1 MNCTDLDGAL
11 SDVQTTLIQQDGGFA
26 VAVAALALVSLL
38 LLVAGG
44 ELMRPLSAV
53 VAGVG
58 GGVGVFVL
66 TAAVSMG
73 CETRLMV
80 SGVAAILAALL
91 AGCLVRSGLFVLGA
105 GGFAVVAHFVYDAL
119 PLDDVHGPFVLL
131 GRSGYYYIAMLVA
144 VVLGAAVGVCQRK
157 HFVRVSSSLLG
168 GGGLALTT
176 HLVVRRGGGTL
187 PSVVILAILIAAT
200 VAGVGIQHWRSVRQ
214 SRRRTARSRRRL
226 RRDEDEKE
234 RV

>member
-11 SDVQTTLIQQDGGFA
+11 SDVQTTLIQHDGGFA
-26 VAVAALALVSLL
+26 VAASALAGISLL

-44 ELMRPLSAV
+44 ELMRPLSAI

-58 GGVGVFVL
+58 GGVAVFVL

-73 CETRLMV
+73 CETRLIV
-80 SGVAAILAALL
+80 SGVGAILSALTAA
-91 AGCLVRSGLFVLGA
+91 CLIRSGLFVLGA
-105 GGFAVVAHFVYDAL
+105 GGFAVVTHFVYDAL
-119 PLDDVHGPFVLL
+119 PLHDVRGPFVLL
-131 GRSGYYYIAMLVA
+131 GRSGYYYIAMLVTI
-144 VVLGAAVGVCQRK
+144 VLGAAVGMCQKK

-176 HLVVRRGGGTL
+176 HLVVHRTGGTL
-187 PSVVILAILIAAT
+187 PSLGVLAILLLST
-200 VAGVGIQHWRSVRQ
+200 VTGVGVQHWRSVRRA
-214 SRRRTARSRRRL
+214 RRRETRPRRR
-226 RRDEDEKE
+226 RRREEDVKE